1 MLYLNV
7 PYEEK
12 DDAKSKFA
20 KWDNKRKLWF
30 ATNPQYYFRFSK
42 WVEGDSVVKN
52 NIYIFI
58 ASKECWKCK
67 QSTPVYAIGVKS
79 EDIIDLNYPSNKNVY
94 EETGYDV
101 VFLELNRNI
110 PSFIKEYL
118 KDKTNCKERYSKTI
132 NKKYFANICKHC
144 NALQGNN
151 FIYDEID
158 SPFNSMPYDN
168 YDVVEFELKNEIP
181 LDYCIGERIISPS
194 CKYLNANIHVKDR
207 IYVDN

>member
-1 MLYLNV
+1 M
-7 PYEEK
+7 
-12 DDAKSKFA
+12 
-20 KWDNKRKLWF
+20 
-30 ATNPQYYFRFSK
+30 
-42 WVEGDSVVKN
+42 EGDSVVKN

-67 QSTPVYAIGVKS
+67 QSTPVYAVGVKS

-118 KDKTNCKERYSKTI
+118 ESKTSCKERYSKTI
-132 NKKYFANICKHC
+132 NKKYFANICEHC

-151 FIYDEID
+151 FIYDEVD
-158 SPFNSMPYDN
+158 SPFNSMPYDH
-168 YDVVEFELKNEIP
+168 YDVVEFKLKNEIP
-181 LDYCIGERIISPS
+181 LDYCIGERIISPP
-194 CKYLNANIHVKDR
+194 CKYLNPSINIKDR